1 MCVVCVNVCV
11 CVCTNMHTCTHMSLE
26 LGVFLSRY
34 NRVVLAPL
42 SILEDLYPNLSAP
55 LREGAYEEAA

>member
-1 MCVVCVNVCV
+1 
-11 CVCTNMHTCTHMSLE
+11 MHTCTYMSLE

-42 SILEDLYPNLSAP
+42 SILEDLYLNLSAP
-55 LREGAYEEAA
+55 LRESAYEEAT